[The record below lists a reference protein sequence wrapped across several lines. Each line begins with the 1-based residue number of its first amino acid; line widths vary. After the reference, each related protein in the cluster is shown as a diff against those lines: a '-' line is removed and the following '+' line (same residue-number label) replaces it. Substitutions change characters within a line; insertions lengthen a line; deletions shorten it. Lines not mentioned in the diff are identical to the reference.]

1 YSITFGLFQYTLLFC
16 AYYPS
21 KIEEKISACFSHSPI
36 ASILSTKKTPQKAA
50 LFSLFSVITAV
61 SSLQKFFQR

>member
-1 YSITFGLFQYTLLFC
+1 MP
-16 AYYPS
+16 YPS
-21 KIEEKISACFSHSPI
+21 KIEEKISACISHNPI

-50 LFSLFSVITAV
+50 LFLLFSVITAV